1 VFNPDEDEPEMN
13 ECHAA
18 TLSRLIV
25 DHIRLARS
33 RCETLGWLIAS
44 ILTAGT
50 VNLTRLAA
58 YIDSRAQIASVHR
71 RLERFFHD
79 VRLNETDVAR
89 LLVAALSLAAK
100 PWHLAIDRTNW
111 QFGKTDLNLLVLSVA
126 HGEVCIPLFWRVLDQ
141 AGNSKT
147 AERIDLMQV
156 FKATSPNQLA
166 ERADDHKRSASGPVA
181 SLTGDREFIG
191 NVWIEWLQQAGIPH
205 FLRLREDQHVFNNG
219 HVPLPLRQHA
229 ARLKPGERLVL
240 KGCWRI
246 GVSEHNASPP
256 VRIVILRLKTSEL
269 LIIAS
274 RSRPHHALATYRQR
288 WKIETL
294 FAALK
299 TRGFNLEAT
308 HMTDPAKLAT
318 LIAILAMAASVA
330 YKIGL
335 WALGGQPRR
344 CKGHSRPARSL
355 FALGLDALRKLCASR
370 TFAQSLQI
378 LLDLL
383 IGNSMESLLCSKV

>member
-1 VFNPDEDEPEMN
+1 LDKALRSFRKSVFNPDEDEPEMN

-18 TLSRLIV
+18 ALSELIV

-58 YIDSRAQIASVHR
+58 YIDSHTQIASVHR
-71 RLERFFHD
+71 RLERFFCD
-79 VRLNETDVAR
+79 VRLNQADVAR
-89 LLVAALSLAAK
+89 LVVAALSLTAK

-126 HGEVCIPLFWRVLDQ
+126 HGGVCVPLFWRVLDK
-141 AGNSKT
+141 AGNSNT

-156 FKATSPNQLA
+156 FKATFPNQA
-166 ERADDHKRSASGPVA
+166 VA

-191 NVWIEWLQQAGIPH
+191 NTWIEWLQHAGIPH
-205 FLRLREDQHVFNNG
+205 FLRLREDMQVFNDG
-219 HVPLPLRQHA
+219 HAPLPLRQHA
-229 ARLKPGERLVL
+229 AHLRTGERLVF

-246 GVSEHNASPP
+246 GSSEPNASPP
-256 VRIVILRLKTSEL
+256 VRIVILRLKTGAL

-288 WKIETL
+288 WTVETL
-294 FAALK
+294 FATLK
-299 TRGFNLEAT
+299 SRGFNLEAT
-308 HMTDPAKLAT
+308 HMTNPAKLST
-318 LIAILAMAASVA
+318 LIAILAMAAGVA
-330 YKIGL
+330 YKTGL

-344 CKGHSRPARSL
+344 CKAHGRPACSL
-355 FALGLDALRKLCASR
+355 FALGLNALRKLCASR
-370 TFAQSLQI
+370 TFAQSLQV
-378 LLDLL
+378 LLGLL
-383 IGNSMESLLCSKV
+383 MGNSMESLLHSET

>member
-1 VFNPDEDEPEMN
+1 VFNPDQDEPEMN
-13 ECHAA
+13 EYHAA
-18 TLSRLIV
+18 ALSKLIV
-25 DHIRLARS
+25 HHIRLARS
-33 RCETLGWLIAS
+33 RCETLGWLIAG
-44 ILTAGT
+44 IVTAGT

-58 YIDSRAQIASVHR
+58 YLDSPAQITSVHR

-79 VRLNETDVAR
+79 VRLNEADVAQ
-89 LLVAALSLAAK
+89 LVVAALSLAAK

-126 HGEVCIPLFWRVLDQ
+126 HGGVCVPLFWRVLDK
-141 AGNSKT
+141 AGNSHT

-156 FKATSPNQLA
+156 FKATFPNQ
-166 ERADDHKRSASGPVA
+166 PVA

-191 NVWIEWLQQAGIPH
+191 NAWIEWLQQAAIPH
-205 FLRLREDQHVFNNG
+205 FLRLREDMHVFNDG
-219 HVPLPLRQHA
+219 HAPLPLRQHA
-229 ARLKPGERLVL
+229 ARLKTGERLVL

-246 GVSEHNASPP
+246 GTSEPNASPP
-256 VRIVILRLKTSEL
+256 VRIVILRLKTGEL

-274 RSRPHHALATYRQR
+274 RSRPQHALNIYRQR

-308 HMTDPAKLAT
+308 HMTDPAKLST

-330 YKIGL
+330 YKTSL
-335 WALGGQPRR
+335 RALGGQPRR
-344 CKGHSRPARSL
+344 CKAHGRPARSL

-370 TFAQSLQI
+370 TFAQSLQV

-383 IGNSMESLLCSKV
+383 IGRSLKSFIYSEM

>member
-1 VFNPDEDEPEMN
+1 MN

-18 TLSRLIV
+18 ALSRLIV

-44 ILTAGT
+44 ILTTGT
-50 VNLTRLAA
+50 VTLTRLAA

-71 RLERFFHD
+71 RLERFFRD
-79 VRLNETDVAR
+79 VRLNEADVAR
-89 LLVAALSLAAK
+89 LVVAALSLAAK

-126 HGEVCIPLFWRVLDQ
+126 HGDVCIPLFCRVLDK
-141 AGNSKT
+141 AGNSHT

-156 FKATSPNQLA
+156 FQATFPDQA
-166 ERADDHKRSASGPVA
+166 VA

-191 NVWIEWLQQAGIPH
+191 NAWIEWLQQAAIPH
-205 FLRLREDQHVFNNG
+205 FLRLREDMQVFNDS
-219 HVPLPLRQHA
+219 HAPLPLRQHG
-229 ARLKPGERLVL
+229 ARLRTGERRVL

-246 GVSEHNASPP
+246 GGSERNASPP
-256 VRIVILRLKTSEL
+256 VRIVILRLKTGEL

-274 RSRPHHALATYRQR
+274 RSRPQHALNIDRQR
-288 WKIETL
+288 WNIETL

-308 HMTDPAKLAT
+308 HMTDPAKLST
-318 LIAILAMAASVA
+318 LIAILAMAAGVA
-330 YKIGL
+330 YKTGL
-335 WALGGQPRR
+335 WALRGQPRR
-344 CKGHSRPARSL
+344 CKGHGRPARSL

-378 LLDLL
+378 LLGLL
-383 IGNSMESLLCSKV
+383 IGNSMESLLYSKA

>member
-13 ECHAA
+13 ECYAA
-18 TLSRLIV
+18 ALSSLIV

-50 VNLTRLAA
+50 VTLTRLAA
-58 YIDSRAQIASVHR
+58 SIDSRAQIASVHR
-71 RLERFFHD
+71 RLERFFSD
-79 VRLNETDVAR
+79 VRLNEADVAR
-89 LLVAALSLAAK
+89 LVVAALSLTAK

-111 QFGKTDLNLLVLSVA
+111 QFGKTDLNLLVLSLA
-126 HGEVCIPLFWRVLDQ
+126 HGEVCIPLFWRVLDK
-141 AGNSKT
+141 AGNSNA

-156 FKATSPNQLA
+156 FKATFPHQ
-166 ERADDHKRSASGPVA
+166 PVA

-191 NVWIEWLQQAGIPH
+191 NVWIEWLQQAAIPH
-205 FLRLREDQHVFNNG
+205 FLRLREDMQVFNDA
-219 HVPLPLRQHA
+219 HAPLALRQHA
-229 ARLKPGERLVL
+229 ARLRTGDRLVL

-246 GVSEHNASPP
+246 GGSQTQASPP
-256 VRIVILRLKTSEL
+256 VRIVILRLKTGEL

-274 RSRPHHALATYRQR
+274 RSRPQHALNIYRQR

-330 YKIGL
+330 YKTGL

-344 CKGHSRPARSL
+344 CKGHGRPARSL

-378 LLDLL
+378 LLGLL
-383 IGNSMESLLCSKV
+383 IGNSMESLLCSEA

>member
-13 ECHAA
+13 ECYADA
-18 TLSRLIV
+18 LSSLIV

-50 VNLTRLAA
+50 VSLTRLAA
-58 YIDSRAQIASVHR
+58 CIDSRAQIASVHR
-71 RLERFFHD
+71 RLERFFSD
-79 VRLNETDVAR
+79 VRLNEADVAR
-89 LLVAALSLAAK
+89 LVVAALSLAAK

-126 HGEVCIPLFWRVLDQ
+126 HGDVCIPLFCRVLDK
-141 AGNSKT
+141 AGNSNT
-147 AERIDLMQV
+147 AERIDLMQA
-156 FKATSPNQLA
+156 FKATFPDQ
-166 ERADDHKRSASGPVA
+166 PVA

-191 NVWIEWLQQAGIPH
+191 NAWIEWLQQAAIPH
-205 FLRLREDQHVFNNG
+205 FLRLREDMHVFNDN
-219 HVPLPLRQHA
+219 HAPLPLRQHG
-229 ARLKPGERLVL
+229 ARLKTGQRLVL
-240 KGCWRI
+240 KGCWHVGGSAR
-246 GVSEHNASPP
+246 NASPP
-256 VRIVILRLKTSEL
+256 VRIVILRLKTGEL

-274 RSRPHHALATYRQR
+274 RSRPQHALKIYRER

-308 HMTDPAKLAT
+308 HMTDPVKLST
-318 LIAILAMAASVA
+318 LIAILAMAAGVA
-330 YKIGL
+330 YKTGL

-344 CKGHSRPARSL
+344 CKGHGRPARSL
-355 FALGLDALRKLCASR
+355 FAFCLDALRKVCAAR

-378 LLDLL
+378 LLGLL
-383 IGNSMESLLCSKV
+383 IGNSMESLLYSKV

>member
-13 ECHAA
+13 DRHAA
-18 TLSRLIV
+18 ALSRLIV

-44 ILTAGT
+44 ILTAGS

-58 YIDSRAQIASVHR
+58 HIDSAAQITSVHR
-71 RLERFFHD
+71 RLERFFGD
-79 VRLNETDVAR
+79 VRLNEADVAQ
-89 LLVAALSLAAK
+89 LVVAALSLATK

-111 QFGKTDLNLLVLSVA
+111 QFGKTDLNLLVLSLA
-126 HGEVCIPLFWRVLDQ
+126 HGDVCIPLFWRVLDK
-141 AGNSKT
+141 AGNSAT

-156 FKATSPNQLA
+156 FKATFPNQ
-166 ERADDHKRSASGPVA
+166 PVA

-191 NVWIEWLQQAGIPH
+191 NAWIEWLQQAAIPH
-205 FLRLREDQHVFNNG
+205 FLRLREDMHVFNDG
-219 HVPLPLRQHA
+219 HAPLPLRQHG
-229 ARLKPGERLVL
+229 ARLRPGERLVL
-240 KGCWRI
+240 KGWWRI
-246 GVSEHNASPP
+246 GGSEHNASPP

-274 RSRPHHALATYRQR
+274 RSRPQHALNIYRQR

-299 TRGFNLEAT
+299 TRGFNLEST
-308 HMTDPAKLAT
+308 HMTDPAKLST
-318 LIAILAMAASVA
+318 LIAILAMAAGVA
-330 YKIGL
+330 YKTGL

-344 CKGHSRPARSL
+344 CKAHGRPARSL
-355 FALGLDALRKLCASR
+355 FALGLDALRRLCASR
-370 TFAQSLQI
+370 TFAQSLQV
-378 LLDLL
+378 LLDSL
-383 IGNSMESLLCSKV
+383 IGCSMESLIYSEI

>member
-18 TLSRLIV
+18 ALSRLLV

-50 VNLTRLAA
+50 VNLTRLAPH
-58 YIDSRAQIASVHR
+58 IDSVAQITSVHR
-71 RLERFFHD
+71 RLERFFRD
-79 VRLNETDVAR
+79 VRLNQANVAR
-89 LLVAALSLAAK
+89 LVVAALSLAAK

-111 QFGKTDLNLLVLSVA
+111 QFGKTDLNLLVLSLA
-126 HGEVCIPLFWRVLDQ
+126 HGDVCIPLFWRVLDK
-141 AGNSKT
+141 AGNSNT
-147 AERIDLMQV
+147 TERIDLMQV
-156 FKATSPNQLA
+156 FRATFPNQ
-166 ERADDHKRSASGPVA
+166 PVA

-191 NVWIEWLQQAGIPH
+191 NAWIEWLQQAGIPH
-205 FLRLREDQHVFNNG
+205 FLRLREDMQVFNDG
-219 HVPLPLRQHA
+219 HAPLPLRQHA
-229 ARLKPGERLVL
+229 ARLRTGERLVL

-246 GVSEHNASPP
+246 GSLAPNASPP
-256 VRIVILRLKTSEL
+256 VRIVILRLKTGEL
-269 LIIAS
+269 LTVAS
-274 RSRPHHALATYRQR
+274 RSRPQHALNIYRQR

-299 TRGFNLEAT
+299 TRGFNVEAT
-308 HMTDPAKLAT
+308 HMTDPAKLST

-330 YKIGL
+330 YKTGL

-344 CKGHSRPARSL
+344 CKAHGRPARSL

-370 TFAQSLQI
+370 TFAQSFQV
-378 LLDLL
+378 LLGLL
-383 IGNSMESLLCSKV
+383 IGSSMESLLYSKI